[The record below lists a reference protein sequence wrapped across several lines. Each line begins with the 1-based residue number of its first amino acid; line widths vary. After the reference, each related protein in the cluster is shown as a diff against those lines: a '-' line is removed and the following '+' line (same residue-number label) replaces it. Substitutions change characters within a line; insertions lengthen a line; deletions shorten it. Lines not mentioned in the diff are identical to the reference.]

1 MKQPKKWIYILSF
14 LPGLG
19 QFYLGLMNRGLQ
31 LMLLFF
37 GGVFI
42 TAQSFGSLAIFLPV
56 LVFYAYYDAL
66 NHYRMIIET
75 GERKDE
81 MLLQWD
87 VLEGKKNIV
96 GWILIV
102 VGLISF
108 MQMFMNWLPSE
119 ISQYIPYNFLQ
130 QVILASI
137 LVGFGVKLLRGRKEE
152 AQ

>member
-42 TAQSFGSLAIFLPV
+42 TAQSFGNLAIFLPV

-87 VLEGKKNIV
+87 VLQGKKNII

-102 VGLISF
+102 IGLISF
-108 MQMFMNWLPSE
+108 MQMFMTWLPSE
-119 ISQYIPYNFLQ
+119 IRQYIPYNFLQ
-130 QVILASI
+130 QIILASI
-137 LVGFGVKLLRGRKEE
+137 LVGFGFNLLRGRKEE